1 MYVITKS
8 WAKKLLYSLSNSDV
22 HVLEKLESAFHNRLK
37 IFEVW

>member
-8 WAKKLLYSLSNSDV
+8 WAKKLLYILSNSD
-22 HVLEKLESAFHNRLK
+22 VLEKLESAFHNRLK